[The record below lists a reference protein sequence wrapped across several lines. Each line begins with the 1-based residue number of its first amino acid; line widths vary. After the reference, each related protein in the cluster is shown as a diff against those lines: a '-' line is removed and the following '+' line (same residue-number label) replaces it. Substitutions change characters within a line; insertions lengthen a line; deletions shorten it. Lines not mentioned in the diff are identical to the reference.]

1 VSVTLKEARE
11 ILGLGEKATRQEIK
25 AAYRREAGLWHPDR
39 APSGAEA
46 QYRARM
52 QQINAAYQLIIKLI
66 EGYRYHLVDAEA
78 PEDYQTWWNAR
89 FYTGVWSPPPK
100 KDTED

>member
-1 VSVTLKEARE
+1 
-11 ILGLGEKATRQEIK
+11 
-25 AAYRREAGLWHPDR
+25 
-39 APSGAEA
+39 
-46 QYRARM
+46 M
-52 QQINAAYQLIIKLI
+52 QQINAAYQLITKLI

>member
-11 ILGLGEKATRQEIK
+11 ILGLGEKSTREEIK
-25 AAYRREAGLWHPDR
+25 AAYRREAILWHPDR

-78 PEDYQTWWNAR
+78 PEDAQKWWSDR
-89 FYTGVWSPPPK
+89 FCTGVWGPPPK